1 MPLRCA
7 AWRAIPPL
15 AEYEARCASGVT
27 EPLPHPH
34 HLQEGEELLCTRILH
49 LGPAP
54 AAGVGSSTA
63 IDPSDYSPPTG
74 GSVVLQ
80 PGVNRLVFK

>member
-1 MPLRCA
+1 MTLGMC
-7 AWRAIPPL
+7 PPL
-15 AEYEARCASGVT
+15 T
-27 EPLPHPH
+27 ELLPRP
-34 HLQEGEELLCTRILH
+34 LQEGEELLCTRILH

-80 PGVNRLVFK
+80 PGVNRLVFKWVPGAAACL